1 MLVTSNLKT
10 PSRLIHVILSKF
22 SFWFTLILSVS
33 ISMITL
39 IWFTAFYDSG
49 IDFSDEGKY
58 LIDIKYPFE
67 YLYSVTN
74 YGLVYHIAGKIV
86 GFNLLSLRLFNLFLT
101 LILAS
106 IATYV
111 SIHSSRFDSLWKK
124 RETANLVFISSC
136 VSLSFFGII
145 WILTPSYNS
154 LTFQALL
161 LVWIGIVK
169 VSTVDTNLMQRVY
182 FIYLGFA
189 LGILFIAK
197 LTSMLLLLSL
207 LCIYLIFTNLRDW
220 LWVFVIPTTS
230 YVTISFFSIA
240 KFGNPFEIFHDLY
253 TGIQLALQLSV
264 DYSYIEL
271 LMFPLSISTFAIVTY
286 IFRLKLR
293 AIIKSSKR
301 WVLVDLSFSFASVIL
316 GIMFFFYTGIN
327 VLFALL
333 LTLLLLRTIKT
344 RWNKSTP
351 RYFLFLLIFPF
362 MAAFGSGNNLLI
374 QSLMY
379 FYFIFLFLI
388 LISTNESQMFASNRL
403 LSWLLLSSILFTFLT
418 VFWSS
423 THPYRQNQS
432 VAKMQSRIDFGTPIK
447 GVMLTKDVYEYFRN
461 ATNLARKADLS
472 TETPILD
479 LTGQSST
486 LLFSLNAKVL
496 ADSWVIGGYPGS
508 DSVALF
514 KFKQIPCSDLRA
526 AWLLIEPSGP
536 RAIDFSRTLGSLGFS
551 LNEYVEVASWQT
563 PVGAGGEME
572 PRTQYLLK
580 PKGVEGCKKLEGRV
594 Q

>member
-10 PSRLIHVILSKF
+10 PSRLIRAVLSKF
-22 SFWFTLILSVS
+22 SVWFTLILSIS
-33 ISMITL
+33 ISIITL
-39 IWFTAFYDSG
+39 IWFTTFYDTG
-49 IDFSDEGKY
+49 IEFSDEGKY
-58 LIDIKYPFE
+58 LIDIRYPFE
-67 YLYSVTN
+67 YQHSVTN

-86 GFNLLSLRLFNLFLT
+86 GFNLLSLRLLNILLT

-124 RETANLVFISSC
+124 RETATLVFISSC

-169 VSTVDTNLMQRVY
+169 VSTVDTNFMQRVY

-197 LTSMLLLLSL
+197 LTSMLLLLLL
-207 LCIYLIFTNLRDW
+207 LCIYLIFTNLRNW
-220 LWVFVIPTTS
+220 LWVFLIPSTS
-230 YVTISFFSIA
+230 YVTISLFSIA

-253 TGIQLALQLSV
+253 TGIQLSLQLSV
-264 DYSYIEL
+264 DYNFIKL
-271 LMFPLSISTFAIVTY
+271 MMFPLSIFTFGILGY

-293 AIIKSSKR
+293 AIIESSKR
-301 WVLVDLSFSFASVIL
+301 RVVVDLSFTLAIIML

-333 LTLLLLRTIKT
+333 LTLLLLYTIKT
-344 RWNKSTP
+344 RWNKSSP

-362 MAAFGSGNNLLI
+362 IAAFGSGNNLLI

-379 FYFIFLFLI
+379 FYFVFLFLI
-388 LISTNESQMFASNRL
+388 LTSTDQHPIFASNNL
-403 LSWLLLSSILFTFLT
+403 LSWLLLSSIFFTFLT

-432 VAKMQSRIDFGTPIK
+432 VTKMSSRIDFDTPIK
-447 GVMLTKDVYEYFRN
+447 GVMVTKDVSEFFLSAN
-461 ATNLARKADLS
+461 NLAREAGLS
-472 TETPILD
+472 AEKPILD

-486 LLFSLNAKVL
+486 LLFSLNAKIL

-514 KFKQIPCSDLRA
+514 KFKQLPCSDLRA
-526 AWLLIEPSGP
+526 AWLLIEPKGP
-536 RAIDFSRTLGSLGFS
+536 RAIDFTRTLGSLGFS
-551 LNEYVEVASWQT
+551 LNEYLEVASWQT

-580 PKGVEGCKKLEGRV
+580 PKGVEGCNKP
-594 Q
+594 